1 MFVIIFGKKQNNQ
14 FNINLNE
21 KEINNI
27 INLFKK
33 KFNINI
39 QTKQYKVF
47 QKDKLKY
54 IIDTGGKNQL
64 LEEEIKN
71 LNLGENFI
79 SFEKLIKYLPI
90 YTFENYYNFDNI
102 EIIESN
108 ILYNENFKLILSFI
122 NNGTFNSTEL
132 KIEFKNFNREHEQIL
147 NELGIN
153 LENKKEIYNK
163 IEYFII

>member
-1 MFVIIFGKKQNNQ
+1 MFVIIFGKNQNNQ
-14 FNINLNE
+14 FNTNLKE
-21 KEINNI
+21 EEINNI

-39 QTKQYKVF
+39 QTIQYKVY

-54 IIDTGGKNQL
+54 IIDMEGKHQL
-64 LEEEIKN
+64 LQEEIKN
-71 LNLGENFI
+71 LIIEKNFI

-90 YTFENYYNFDNI
+90 YTLENHYNFDNI

-132 KIEFKNFNREHEQIL
+132 KIEFKIFGQEHEQIL

-153 LENKKEIYNK
+153 LENKKEIYNE

>member
-1 MFVIIFGKKQNNQ
+1 MFVIIFGNMENNQ
-14 FNINLNE
+14 FNTNLGEE
-21 KEINNI
+21 KINNI

-33 KFNINI
+33 NFNVNI

-47 QKDKLKY
+47 QKEKLKY
-54 IIDTGGKNQL
+54 IIDMEGKHQL
-64 LEEEIKN
+64 LQEEIKE
-71 LNLGENFI
+71 LNIGKNFI
-79 SFEKLIKYLPI
+79 NFSKLIKYLPI

-132 KIEFKNFNREHEQIL
+132 KIEFKNFKQEHEQIL

-153 LENKKEIYNK
+153 LENKNEIYNET
-163 IEYFII
+163 EYFII